1 MTTNLSRKH
10 NVCVGMV
17 ANFTCVVEASNPAVE
32 TLTLLGIGSVVLN
45 KRDSGVWI
53 RTLTT
58 GGNAAYK
65 CMASNSVGVSCS
77 DYLNFMVEGETT
89 EFFEWHHIFVTDFN

>member
-1 MTTNLSRKH
+1 
-10 NVCVGMV
+10 MV

-32 TLTLLGIGSVVLN
+32 TLTLLGTGSVVLN

-53 RTLTT
+53 RTHTT

-65 CMASNSVGVSCS
+65 CMASNSVGVSYS
-77 DYLNFMVEGETT
+77 DYINFMVEGETT
-89 EFFEWHHIFVTDFN
+89 EFFEWHHIFLTNFN